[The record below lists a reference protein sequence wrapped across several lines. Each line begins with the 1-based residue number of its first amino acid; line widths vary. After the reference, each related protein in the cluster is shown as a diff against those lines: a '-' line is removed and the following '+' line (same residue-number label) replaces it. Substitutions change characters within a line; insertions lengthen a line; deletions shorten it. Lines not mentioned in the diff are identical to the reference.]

1 VTNSLAEQKE
11 VFGAVYDPE
20 SNWNHLIYIKNGL
33 VCIQITASKV
43 APFLSRRSYKA
54 SEHKKVQV
62 TFLVSLY
69 IMHIGLLAGFLDI
82 VPFDMIKPRLRLTK
96 NSFFVDLRCST
107 ILFGATKS
115 SNSNLIFP
123 MPPGY
128 RVIYVIFYIDDVMLK
143 I

>member
-1 VTNSLAEQKE
+1 MTNSLAEQKE

-62 TFLVSLY
+62 TFLVGLY

-82 VPFDMIKPRLRLTK
+82 VPFDMIKPRLRLI
-96 NSFFVDLRCST
+96 N
-107 ILFGATKS
+107 
-115 SNSNLIFP
+115 
-123 MPPGY
+123 
-128 RVIYVIFYIDDVMLK
+128 
-143 I
+143 